1 MNTKFSF
8 IVGSTA
14 AIAGMVLAVL
24 AQSIAFSGVKTYPSP
39 RSGTSYA
46 AQEQILQNIGLLVL
60 AFGLLLILITFRECL
75 RGSHCDRRGDVGSK
89 WKP

>member
-1 MNTKFSF
+1 MKPKFTF

-14 AIAGMVLAVL
+14 AIVGIVFAVL

-39 RSGTSYA
+39 RSETSYA
-46 AQEQILQNIGLLVL
+46 AQEQLLQNIGLLVL

-75 RGSHCDRRGDVGSK
+75 RDCSRRGDVGSEG
-89 WKP
+89 KP

>member
-1 MNTKFSF
+1 MKAKFAF
-8 IVGSTA
+8 TVGSTA
-14 AIAGMVLAVL
+14 AIAGMVFAVL

-46 AQEQILQNIGLLVL
+46 AQEQLLQNIGLLVL

-75 RGSHCDRRGDVGSK
+75 RGSHCDRRGDVGSEG
-89 WKP
+89 KP